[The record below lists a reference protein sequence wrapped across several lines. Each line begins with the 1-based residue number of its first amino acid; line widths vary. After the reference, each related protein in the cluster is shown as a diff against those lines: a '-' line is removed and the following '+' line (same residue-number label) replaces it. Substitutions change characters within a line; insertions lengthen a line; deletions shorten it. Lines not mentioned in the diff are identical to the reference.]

1 MLGFSSENLGTSLAQ
16 IGVGLA
22 VIAAIVGVVVWRGKR
37 RGSRTLAIDAALTV
51 SAWWVIL
58 SAVGALILVLKVF
71 ATDWAEIASGALWV
85 PWPAALPCD
94 DADGVTAAVLRC
106 GGGSISDI
114 TVANA
119 SVGLRVLAGA
129 AQLATL
135 AFTTIPAA
143 MVMVICFQTLRGG
156 TFSHTVT
163 RALTV
168 GAAVVLVLGVASDL
182 LGSIAAT
189 AGLREVFPPESR
201 WYPMTFQLTVTPL
214 PFAAALGLAA
224 LAAVFRQ
231 GMRLQRERE
240 RLQQETERLQKD
252 TEGLV

>member
-1 MLGFSSENLGTSLAQ
+1 MLGFTADDVWTPLLQ

-22 VIAAIVGVVVWRGKR
+22 VIAAIIGIVVWRGRR

-51 SAWWVIL
+51 SGWWVTLSVL
-58 SAVGALILVLKVF
+58 SAIFIVVKIFG
-71 ATDWAEIASGALWV
+71 TDWAEIASGSIWV
-85 PWPAALPCD
+85 PWPSELPCSD
-94 DADGVTAAVLRC
+94 TDEVTAAVLRC
-106 GGGSISDI
+106 GGGSITNI

-119 SVGLRVLAGA
+119 SLGLRALAAA

-135 AFTTIPAA
+135 AFTTMPAA
-143 MVMVICFQTLRGG
+143 MIMVICFQTLRGR

-168 GAAVVLVLGVASDL
+168 GAVAVLVFGVASDL
-182 LGSIAAT
+182 LGAIAA
-189 AGLREVFPPESR
+189 AVGLREVFPSDSE
-201 WYPMTFQLTVTPL
+201 WYPGFSLSVTPL
-214 PFAAALGLAA
+214 PFACALGLIA

-231 GMRLQRERE
+231 GL
-240 RLQQETERLQKD
+240 RLQQEKEALQKD